1 MEIVVKCV
9 KNHVNILILSG
20 HFYLRLTQIPHHT
33 KKESNSRYSPFQ
45 TSILNL
51 IQSLDER
58 HLRYVLHN
66 HDIIRLLVLLP

>member
-1 MEIVVKCV
+1 MKIVVKCV
-9 KNHVNILILSG
+9 KNHVNILLLFG
-20 HFYLRLTQIPHHT
+20 TLLLTFDTNSPH

-66 HDIIRLLVLLP
+66 HDIIHLLVLLP